1 MDIDKINELYYRHL
15 ELLKENA
22 EESAHPYPG
31 PLTDL
36 GRGYYWAAERDGDR
50 DDQWYNF
57 FLLKSANAENNLYK
71 TLSSFIKVRD
81 YDLNLISGESD
92 RIKAWL
98 KKNKGI
104 DLGEER
110 AGAREEDVEKY
121 DRSSGIR
128 PDVEDPYYDTWQSI
142 AQDHVE
148 DEEQNKGEDWR
159 DVAFLD
165 SLRDSDSSEI
175 SYPAFLTAYDE
186 TREYGGPEEGGWWYN
201 AYKGLASIKV
211 NSPDHAERVAKNF
224 YNIHKGRTDGKLK
237 IYIEKNQYSQQ
248 NLPKPRWE

>member
-1 MDIDKINELYYRHL
+1 MDIDKINELYYRHM

-22 EESAHPYPG
+22 EEKDGSAHPYPG

-104 DLGEER
+104 DLDGER
-110 AGAREEDVEKY
+110 AGAN
-121 DRSSGIR
+121 
-128 PDVEDPYYDTWQSI
+128 
-142 AQDHVE
+142 
-148 DEEQNKGEDWR
+148 EEQNEEEDMLMSSLSNSKDAFPNKQETEDWR

-165 SLRDSDSSEI
+165 SLRDDDSDSSKI

-186 TREYGGPEEGGWWYN
+186 TRQYGGPEEGGWWYN
-201 AYKGLASIKV
+201 AYKGLASIKI
-211 NSPDHAERVAKNF
+211 NSFDHAERLAKNF
-224 YNIHKGRTDGKLK
+224 FNIHKGRTDGKLK

-248 NLPKPRWE
+248 KLPKPHWE